1 MTAKKI
7 SIFPGVSVYVSDE
20 MLDMLEQISNNSEIM
35 LNLVNDEQKKLLK
48 EMFER
53 NLLVRRR
60 KNNEISYSVRPDL
73 NWK

>member
-7 SIFPGVSVYVSDE
+7 SIFPGVSVYVSNE
-20 MLDMLEQISNNSEIM
+20 MLDLLERMSDGSELR
-35 LNLVNDEQKKLLK
+35 LNVEDAEQKKLLK

-60 KNNEISYSVRPDL
+60 KNNEISYSVRPGL

>member
-1 MTAKKI
+1 MTSKKI
-7 SIFPGVSVYVSDE
+7 SIFPGVSVYASDK
-20 MLDMLEQISNNSEIM
+20 MLDMLDRISAQSELT
-35 LNLVNDEQKKLLK
+35 LNLVDDEQKKLLK

-60 KNNEISYSVRPDL
+60 KNNEISYSVRPNL